1 MELQE
6 RVAVPIFTEVDR
18 DVFLNEVY
26 PGVSRNGSVQALLAA
41 PANTRT
47 VFSETPEFY
56 KSQQKHLLEYWLTDL
71 I

>member
-56 KSQQKHLLEYWLTDL
+56 
-71 I
+71 